1 MQVAFAY
8 FERRSEQFESP
19 YTIELQAPG
28 GTTRARRLEGLT
40 GNQCWSHRQSI
51 DLDHTRVTPR
61 IKLAESHLLIIA
73 DLLALVE

>member
-19 YTIELQAPG
+19 GAIKLQSPG
-28 GTTRARRLEGLT
+28 GTTRARRRQGLT
-40 GNQCWSHRQSI
+40 HNQCWSHRQAI
-51 DLDHTRVTPR
+51 DLDHTRVVPR

>member
-19 YTIELQAPG
+19 DSIEVQSSG
-28 GTTRARRLEGLT
+28 GTTRARRLQGST
-40 GNQCWSHRQSI
+40 RNQCWSHRQAI
-51 DLDHTRVTPR
+51 DLDHTWVAPR